1 MKLEQLRSLTEDE
14 IAMLWGI
21 INLGTPPVIAN
32 YQMDPEL
39 FPFIKDEKLKQRVI
53 QFDKYVKPE
62 YIELYNSLKSKLGY

>member
-21 INLGTPPVIAN
+21 INLGTPPVIAG
-32 YQMDPEL
+32 YHMDPEL